1 MAAQLCGPHSLS
13 SLQLPQAASLYRACW
28 GAPTGVCSISGL
40 CLTLQTHRL
49 ELDTSRRGITKAL
62 RCLVLV
68 ADHELSPIR
77 GSGHPLEPSASCT
90 QGTGA
95 MGRSTGYE
103 MVLQAAPPPPA
114 LDSPAQPT
122 PVDTGM
128 VSLKPSPCRVDCP
141 WLDPYSTRVLSIA
154 GCDVPRG
161 GDCVRWGAAGM
172 CHRIALCCTSRGGER
187 ALRAPAACARLCKS
201 ARVCWGCWGG
211 SVQPSLW
218 PRGYIAGCT
227 GL

>member
-1 MAAQLCGPHSLS
+1 
-13 SLQLPQAASLYRACW
+13 
-28 GAPTGVCSISGL
+28 
-40 CLTLQTHRL
+40 
-49 ELDTSRRGITKAL
+49 
-62 RCLVLV
+62 
-68 ADHELSPIR
+68 
-77 GSGHPLEPSASCT
+77 
-90 QGTGA
+90 

-122 PVDTGM
+122 PVDRGM

-141 WLDPYSTRVLSIA
+141 WLDPSEKGGPQEHAHLIAPTPPKQHLCQLRAPCRLSPEAARIPYSTRVLSIA

-172 CHRIALCCTSRGGER
+172 CHRIALCCTSRGCER
-187 ALRAPAACARLCKS
+187 ALRAPAACTRLGKS
-201 ARVCWGCWGG
+201 VRVCCGCWGG

-218 PRGYIAGCT
+218 PGGCVAGCT